1 MKPANILLDDLM
13 IPKITDFGISK
24 LLEGA
29 THAVTSNPTASL

>member
-24 LLEGA
+24 LLQGA
-29 THAVTSNPTASL
+29 THALTTDLAGTM